1 MTIMTLIVLAIAL
14 CAIALLF
21 FAVRSRRRHAAGQPV
36 RTVDLDAFRTLM
48 EREDEEFLRNRVS
61 RSEFVHLKRKRVSV
75 TMRYVKR
82 IAKNSAIVLQ
92 IAEAQRQDANA
103 EVAQAASQVVDM
115 ATQIRMQCLVAFS
128 KLTAEFLFPSLQL
141 TPAMLVPSY
150 QSLREK
156 VVRLGSLQPQN
167 AAPLATAI

>member
-1 MTIMTLIVLAIAL
+1 MMTMTLIVLAIAL
-14 CAIALLF
+14 CAIGLLLF
-21 FAVRSRRRHAAGQPV
+21 AARSRRMHAAGQPV

-48 EREDEEFLRNRVS
+48 DRDDEEFLRKRLP
-61 RSEFVHLKRKRVSV
+61 RSEFVPLKRHRIAV
-75 TMRYVKR
+75 TLRYVRR

-92 IAEAQRQDANA
+92 IAEVQRQDANV

-115 ATQIRMQCLVAFS
+115 ATQIRMQCMVAFA

-141 TPAMLVPSY
+141 TPAMLAPSY
-150 QSLREK
+150 QALREK

-167 AAPLATAI
+167 SAPLATTI